1 MAYTFSSAQP
11 SKDSIKKTFLELY
24 RSKPLNQ
31 ITVKE
36 ISDSCNLSRTTFYF
50 YFEDINALYLECVE
64 DAMTYMEVGLSDLV
78 LFTVG
83 RDFDRYVE
91 AYTKHLSGLQENP
104 DLYASLL
111 SGSENTTFRDRW
123 FQSIYKHCGQTLSF
137 SRNVTPELR
146 ENLIHFFAAG
156 QLSVLSTWVLSG
168 CKAPVNSIALSSA
181 QILFHGVYGS
191 NISKI

>member
-24 RSKPLNQ
+24 RTKPLNQ

-50 YFEDINALYLECVE
+50 YFEDINALYLECVQ

-78 LFTVG
+78 LYTVG
-83 RDFDRYVE
+83 RDFARYIE
-91 AYTKHLSGLQENP
+91 AYTTHLSGLQENP
-104 DLYASLL
+104 DLYVALL
-111 SGSENTTFRDRW
+111 NGSENATFRDRW
-123 FQSIYKHCGQTLSF
+123 FQSIYKHCGQSLSF

-146 ENLIHFFAAG
+146 ENIIHFFAAG
-156 QLSVLSTWVLSG
+156 QLSILSTWVLSG
-168 CKAPVNSIALSSA
+168 CKASAKSIALSSA